1 MTYYGV
7 WRARHMPPPSLIR
20 VCSHSGV
27 ALTTQLVLLT
37 PDLFSSPSDGD
48 KYGINYGSVLAS
60 AAAECTRS
68 HRFVSVCSMSSPF
81 CCACPWD
88 AVAGIAVGVALVD
101 PLGRKRTMA
110 LTYSVSAVFGIGVAL
125 QMGVVLTTICSFVAR
140 MAIMI
145 ASSAVWLVTPEVS
158 GGGGGAGGRVR

>member
-1 MTYYGV
+1 MQHV
-7 WRARHMPPPSLIR
+7 
-20 VCSHSGV
+20 
-27 ALTTQLVLLT
+27 LTL
-37 PDLFSSPSDGD
+37 
-48 KYGINYGSVLAS
+48 
-60 AAAECTRS
+60 
-68 HRFVSVCSMSSPF
+68 

-125 QMGVVLTTICSFVAR
+125 QMGVVFTTICSFVAR

-158 GGGGGAGGRVR
+158 GGGGGVRRLLQCVAHTHTNVASQLYPTAVRGTGHAWASSVSRFTGEWELACWCWLLC